1 MSMIILRIE
10 KAGKD
15 FILRGDNEEEIRI
28 TESVFV
34 RHNLYKGKDLSQ
46 DEIRE
51 IHADSKRQEAIDI
64 ALSKL
69 RNRKTEG
76 EIRRLLSEREF
87 ADTTIDAAISYLE
100 TYGYVDDRE
109 YAILYCRDKKNING
123 YGPIKIA
130 YLLRQKK
137 VPDDCIDR
145 ALAEYSVE
153 EEIEKIRALTEKRFV
168 RGGSLKKEKPK
179 IIRFFMNRGFHY
191 DAIRKGMSEWT

>member
-1 MSMIILRIE
+1 MIILRIE